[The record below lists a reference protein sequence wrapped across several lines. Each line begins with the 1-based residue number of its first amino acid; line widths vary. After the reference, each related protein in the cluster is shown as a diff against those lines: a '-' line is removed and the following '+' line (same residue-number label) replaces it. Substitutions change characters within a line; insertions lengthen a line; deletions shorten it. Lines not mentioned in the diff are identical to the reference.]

1 MKTKKTFI
9 SVFAI
14 IALVAVLVVSCV
26 ACQQIK
32 DGADK
37 AKDKV
42 NELVD
47 KAKDKV
53 NNLELA
59 VENNPRLSLAMA
71 DGETN
76 TETYIE
82 KTIIATVYPEDVDAS
97 QKLVD
102 WSVLWDNADESVDV
116 SEYLTVTP
124 TSDGATTAKIRVYKS
139 FTGTIRVICTTRVG
153 GYVAR
158 CACTYVG
165 VPTKLNV
172 TPFVSASTYGDIDL
186 FNFNPNTTYDFD
198 IDISN
203 AFGDCADTY
212 KNFTVSVSGVGK
224 LNLQD
229 YRITSTGS
237 SWVTGTEKTVN
248 LNDIKAKFIKASI
261 VNGKLHVET
270 FGRYED
276 YFESANGN
284 SSVSTQFGKYKSNVP
299 SYGGNI
305 RPYFTIELTET
316 NSGLTWR
323 SNCYITTTVTTV
335 GLNAAEIAF

>member
-1 MKTKKTFI
+1 MKTKKTLI

-37 AKDKV
+37 VKDKA

-47 KAKDKV
+47 KAKDTV
-53 NNLELA
+53 NNLDVVA
-59 VENNPRLSLAMA
+59 ENSPRLALYMA
-71 DGETN
+71 DGET
-76 TETYIE
+76 TTATYIE
-82 KTIIATVYPEDVDAS
+82 KTITATVYPEDVDVS

-102 WSVLWDNADESVDV
+102 WSVLWDNTDENVDV

-124 TSDGATTAKIRVYKS
+124 TADGATTAKIRVYQS
-139 FTGTIRVICTTRVG
+139 FTGTIKVICTTRVG
-153 GYVAR
+153 GYVAT
-158 CACTYVG
+158 CNCTYVG
-165 VPTKLNV
+165 VPTKLGL
-172 TPFVSASTYGDIDL
+172 TSFVSGSTYGDIDL

-203 AFGDCADTY
+203 ALGDCADSY
-212 KNFTVSVSGVGK
+212 KNFTVSVLGVGK

-229 YRITSTGS
+229 YRTTSSGS
-237 SWVTGTEKTVN
+237 TWVEGTEKTVN
-248 LNDIKAKFIKASI
+248 LDDIKAKFIKASI
-261 VNGKLHVET
+261 VDGKLHVQT
-270 FGRYED
+270 YGRYED

-299 SYGGNI
+299 SYGGDI
-305 RPYFTIELTET
+305 RPYFTITLTET
-316 NSGLTWR
+316 NSGLTWSR
-323 SNCYITTTVTTV
+323 NCYITTTVTTV
-335 GLNAAEIAF
+335 ALDSAYITF